1 MEYKRFGNDVVLRLD
16 PDDEIVAAVSEL
28 AAKEDIALAKVSGL
42 GALKEIVVGVYDT
55 ESKTYAANT
64 FTGTYEMTALTG
76 TVTRMNGAP
85 YIHLHMNAGDAKG
98 HVIGGHLN
106 KAVVSATAEILIR
119 IIAGEVGRVH
129 SDEIGLNI
137 FQF

>member
-42 GALKEIVVGVYDT
+42 GALKEIIVGVYDT

-85 YIHLHMNAGDAKG
+85 YIHLHMNAGRTRSGSTFFSFND
-98 HVIGGHLN
+98 
-106 KAVVSATAEILIR
+106 
-119 IIAGEVGRVH
+119 
-129 SDEIGLNI
+129 
-137 FQF
+137 